1 MFSKLL
7 TAGLVSISLMTPIA
21 QASETVI
28 PEGYAEYRTNVILQ
42 WKPQTKTITVL
53 FSTGCRSSSRAS
65 TLTENFSFSFDQNDR
80 KIDITGSYI
89 FKVEPREATRIVS
102 ADCMGSRSKKFEVE
116 HVEYGP
122 YRLTRNGEP
131 LLSVDLVAQE
141 QTFKFGGYNS
151 AIPIKRPK

>member
-21 QASETVI
+21 QASEAVI
-28 PEGYAEYRTNVILQ
+28 PEGYAEYRTNVTLQ
-42 WKPQTKTITVL
+42 WKPQTKTVTVL
-53 FSTGCRSSSRAS
+53 FSTGCRSAHRAS
-65 TLTENFSFSFDQNDR
+65 TLTENFAFSFDQNNR
-80 KIDITGSYI
+80 KMDIAGSYI
-89 FKVEPREATRIVS
+89 FKVEPREATKTGS

-116 HVEYGP
+116 NVEYGP

-141 QTFKFGGYNS
+141 QTFKFGGYKS
-151 AIPIKRPK
+151 AIPVKQPK